1 MNARALGYIGIT
13 YVRLTPGRCVPRTP
27 CRRGALVPWR
37 ALHSHSDL
45 PRLFGSDWFTRRT
58 LRFVWHL
65 TTVVCWGLAAVL
77 VVAAS
82 TSGPGFREAVLLAI
96 AGTFLASA
104 ILAGGFTNGRHLS
117 WIVLL
122 AISVL
127 IFAASR

>member
-1 MNARALGYIGIT
+1 MTVLLLAAAFLALLVGVAHSYLGERYILI
-13 YVRLTPGRCVPRTP
+13 RLF
-27 CRRGALVPWR
+27 RRD
-37 ALHSHSDL
+37 DL

>member
-1 MNARALGYIGIT
+1 MTVLLLAAAFLALLVGVAHSYLGERYILI
-13 YVRLTPGRCVPRTP
+13 RLF
-27 CRRGALVPWR
+27 RRD
-37 ALHSHSDL
+37 DL

-65 TTVVCWGLAAVL
+65 TTVVCWGLATVL

>member
-1 MNARALGYIGIT
+1 MTVLLLTAAFLALLVGVAHSYLGERYILI
-13 YVRLTPGRCVPRTP
+13 RLF
-27 CRRGALVPWR
+27 RRD
-37 ALHSHSDL
+37 DL

-65 TTVVCWGLAAVL
+65 TTVVCWGLATVL

>member
-1 MNARALGYIGIT
+1 M
-13 YVRLTPGRCVPRTP
+13 
-27 CRRGALVPWR
+27 
-37 ALHSHSDL
+37 
-45 PRLFGSDWFTRRT
+45 
-58 LRFVWHL
+58 
-65 TTVVCWGLAAVL
+65 VCWGLAAVL

-82 TSGPGFREAVLLAI
+82 TSCPGFREAVLLAI

-104 ILAGGFTNGRHLS
+104 ILAGGFTKGRHLS